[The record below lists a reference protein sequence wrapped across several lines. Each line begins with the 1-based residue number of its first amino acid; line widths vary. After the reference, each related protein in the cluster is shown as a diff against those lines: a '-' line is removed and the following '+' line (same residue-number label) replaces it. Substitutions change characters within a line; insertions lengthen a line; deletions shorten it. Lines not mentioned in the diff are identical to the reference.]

1 MDTIIGREEEKA
13 KLKDTL
19 TSKAAELVAIYGR
32 RRVGKTFLIRQFYS
46 KQIICEFSGYTMRLF
61 GSNLRISET

>member
-19 TSKAAELVAIYGR
+19 TSKEAELVAIYGR
-32 RRVGKTFLIRQFYS
+32 RRVGKTF
-46 KQIICEFSGYTMRLF
+46 FSGSFIANRLFVNSLGYTMRLF
-61 GSNLRISET
+61 RSNLRISET